1 MVNDDIDEQI
11 EAEKPNAEALHRAVD
26 RKVRA
31 KSCCAQGSV
40 RVRACQVAPRLRS
53 AATRAAEPERAGLS
67 SPPLDLPPHPQHPTR
82 PPTPSRRRT
91 SWLSTT

>member
-67 SPPLDLPPHPQHPTR
+67 SRPLIYHRIRSTPPAHPPHLAAGQAG
-82 PPTPSRRRT
+82 
-91 SWLSTT
+91 